1 MKKDDFGDRMK
12 AFEKHET
19 VRKFLPTLP
28 IIARIDGRKFSKF
41 TKPFKKPFK
50 KPFDN
55 RISDAMRSTTRQL
68 VEHTNAC
75 IGYCQSDEITLI
87 FHNSH
92 IGGEIFFNGK
102 IHKLTSVL
110 ASMAT
115 AYFIRALDNE
125 LSTDAHFETDGRIL
139 GMVGNTL
146 PNFDARVWQV
156 PSQTEAA
163 NALLWRCMD
172 AQKNGISSACR
183 SMHSAKAM
191 HGKNQSDMLDMMA
204 DKNVDYYKAY
214 EQSDRVGTFFQR
226 KTYEVKL
233 SDDIWDAIPENQ
245 RRPENRV
252 VTRSRVENLMLGPF
266 KQYVNREAIIF
277 NGATARTHW

>member
-1 MKKDDFGDRMK
+1 MNHDDFGDRMK
-12 AFEKHET
+12 SYEKHET
-19 VRKFLPTLP
+19 SRHFLSTLP
-28 IIARIDGRKFSKF
+28 VIARIDGRKFSKF
-41 TKPFKKPFK
+41 TKPFKKPF
-50 KPFDN
+50 DT
-55 RISDAMRSTTRQL
+55 RISDAMRTTTQRL
-68 VEHTNAC
+68 VDHTNAC

-110 ASMAT
+110 ASLST
-115 AYFIRALDNE
+115 AYFIRALDCE
-125 LSTDAHFETDGRIL
+125 LSADIGVETDGRIL
-139 GMVGNTL
+139 SMIGNVV
-146 PNFDARVWQV
+146 PHFDARVWQV

-172 AQKNGISSACR
+172 AQKNGISAACR
-183 SMHSAKAM
+183 SMYSAKAM
-191 HGKNQSDMLDMMA
+191 HGKSQSDMIVMMM
-204 DKNVDYYKAY
+204 DNNVDYYREY
-214 EQSDRVGTFFQR
+214 EQSDRVGSFFQR

-233 SDDIWDAIPENQ
+233 SDDVWEAIPEHQ

-252 VTRSRVENLMLGPF
+252 VTRSRVENLLLGPF

-277 NGATARTHW
+277 NGATARTNW

>member
-12 AFEKHET
+12 AYEKHET
-19 VRKFLPTLP
+19 GRHFLPTLP
-28 IIARIDGRKFSKF
+28 VVARIDGRKFSRF
-41 TKPFKKPFK
+41 TKPFK

-55 RISDAMRSTTRQL
+55 RISDAMRITTQKL

-87 FHNSH
+87 FQNPH
-92 IGGEIFFNGK
+92 IGGEMFFNGK

-110 ASMAT
+110 ASLTT
-115 AYFIRALDNE
+115 AYFIRALDSE
-125 LSTDAHFETDGRIL
+125 LIKSVDSDACIT
-139 GMVGNTL
+139 GMIGHAV
-146 PNFDARVWQV
+146 PHFDARVWQV

-183 SMHSAKAM
+183 SMCSAKSM
-191 HGKNQSDMLDMMA
+191 HGKKQSDMLDMMH
-204 DKNVDYYKAY
+204 NNGVDYYNAY

-233 SDDIWDAIPENQ
+233 SDDIWNAIPDHQ
-245 RRPENRV
+245 RRPENRM
-252 VTRSRVENLMLGPF
+252 VTRSRVENLMLGSF
-266 KQYVNREAIIF
+266 KQYINREAIIF
-277 NGATARTHW
+277 NGATARI